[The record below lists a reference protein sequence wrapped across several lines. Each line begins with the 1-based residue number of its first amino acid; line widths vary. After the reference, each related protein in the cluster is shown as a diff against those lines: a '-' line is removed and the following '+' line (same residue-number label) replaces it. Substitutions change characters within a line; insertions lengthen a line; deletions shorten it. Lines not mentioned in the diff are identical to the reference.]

1 MKATLKQIA
10 EHTGLSIST
19 ISRVVTGKGYVSAE
33 SRAVIEA
40 AMAELAYVKHEHKPV
55 SLKDHDNLVMIIIG
69 GIRSSLASAMMEML
83 VREVEKKNKVA
94 FIAITNFSPERER
107 EYLQFAADNNFFGV
121 IALTIHE
128 TPETLQMLR
137 SFPCPVVMIDRFLPS
152 LDLDYLRPD
161 YYKMGF
167 VGAEYLI
174 RQGHKRIAFIGGTK
188 ESPIT
193 EDKKV
198 GFEDC
203 MHAHGLPIHPEW
215 IVYAGRLIY
224 ENGATIAEHI
234 LNMEQRPTA
243 IVSSNDLSVSIVG
256 ELSTRGIQVP
266 RDMSIFTCEDS
277 SMAAHCQ
284 VPLTAMSMDMERMSA
299 DAVRMLLRRQRQ
311 PGAPHNFMSYNPTLI
326 ERSSVCPPRDMRM

>member
-1 MKATLKQIA
+1 MKATLKQIS

-33 SRAVIEA
+33 SRKVIEA
-40 AMAELAYVKHEHKPV
+40 AIQELDYVKQEHKAV
-55 SLKDHDNLVMIIIG
+55 SLKDHDNLVMIIVG
-69 GIRSSLASAMMEML
+69 GIRSSLSSAMLELL
-83 VREVEKKNKVA
+83 VREVEKKHKLP
-94 FIAITNFSPERER
+94 FIAVTNFSPERER
-107 EYLQFAADNNFFGV
+107 GYLQFAAENNFFGV

-128 TPETLQMLR
+128 TPETIALLR
-137 SFPCPVVMIDRFLPS
+137 SFPCPVIMIDRFLPS
-152 LDLDYLRPD
+152 LDQDYLRPD

-174 RQGHKRIAFIGGTK
+174 RHGHKRIAFIGGAK
-188 ESPIT
+188 DSPIT

-203 MHAHGLPIHPEW
+203 MRAHGLDIHPDW

-224 ENGATIAEHI
+224 ENGAAIAEQI
-234 LNMEQRPTA
+234 LQMDPRPTA

-256 ELSTRGIQVP
+256 ELSTRGVHVP
-266 RDMSIFTCEDS
+266 DDMSIFTCEDS

-284 VPLTAMSMDMERMSA
+284 VPLTAMSMDMERMSV
-299 DAVRMLLRRQRQ
+299 DAVRMLFRRQRQ
-311 PGAPHNFMSYNPTLI
+311 PNAPHSFMSYNPTLI
-326 ERSSVCPPRDMRM
+326 ERSSVKPPRDVRM